1 MEPHDPAAFPR
12 LAPVNAPVRDVN
24 WLSRRVAMAAVALAT
39 ALLLIQF
46 GCLLVAERALAFVAQ
61 DAVRFAQLPRVTSG
75 EVHRQIDERLALL
88 GWNDAT
94 SRVIVTADGVPL
106 SGSTTPQRG
115 QRLMATIAVP
125 SQVILP
131 TTLAAIS
138 KYVGLDKV
146 VVHRAALVR

>member
-1 MEPHDPAAFPR
+1 M
-12 LAPVNAPVRDVN
+12 
-24 WLSRRVAMAAVALAT
+24 WAVALAT

-88 GWNDAT
+88 GWNDSA
-94 SRVIVTADGVPL
+94 SRVLLTADGAAL
-106 SGSTTPQRG
+106 SGSASPQPG
-115 QRLMATIAVP
+115 QRLQATIAVP

-138 KYVGLDKV
+138 NYVGLDEV
-146 VVHRAALVR
+146 VVYRAALVR

>member
-1 MEPHDPAAFPR
+1 MWAI
-12 LAPVNAPVRDVN
+12 
-24 WLSRRVAMAAVALAT
+24 ALAT
-39 ALLLIQF
+39 ALLLLQF

-125 SQVILP
+125 SVVILP
-131 TTLAAIS
+131 KTLAAIS
-138 KYVGLDKV
+138 NYVGLDEV